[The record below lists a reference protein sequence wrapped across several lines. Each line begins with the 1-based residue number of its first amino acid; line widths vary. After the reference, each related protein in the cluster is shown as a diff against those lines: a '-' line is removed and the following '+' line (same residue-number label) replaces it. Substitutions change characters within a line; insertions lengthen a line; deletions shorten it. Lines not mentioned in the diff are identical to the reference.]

1 MQYNTEFYKLLRQAV
16 YDDTALVRV
25 LDKIMKLINSNS
37 KDDDGKINEDL
48 KSELITYSIELI
60 RNKKIYKKFE
70 IWCPLFRFFCA
81 VHSRRVKNFYYGMHI
96 ENWIDFIRTT
106 RATF

>member
-60 RNKKIYKKFE
+60 RNKKIYKKF
-70 IWCPLFRFFCA
+70 
-81 VHSRRVKNFYYGMHI
+81 
-96 ENWIDFIRTT
+96 
-106 RATF
+106 

>member
-16 YDDTALVRV
+16 YDNTALVRV

-37 KDDDGKINEDL
+37 KDDDGEINEDL

-70 IWCPLFRFFCA
+70 I
-81 VHSRRVKNFYYGMHI
+81 
-96 ENWIDFIRTT
+96 
-106 RATF
+106 